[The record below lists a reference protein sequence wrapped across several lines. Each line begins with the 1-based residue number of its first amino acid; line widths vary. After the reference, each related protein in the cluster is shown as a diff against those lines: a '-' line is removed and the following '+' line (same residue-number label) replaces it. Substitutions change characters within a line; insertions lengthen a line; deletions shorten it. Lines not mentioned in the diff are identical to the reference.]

1 MSELTEF
8 QLRQKAKI
16 YDDFEKECNRILH
29 MTLNEVR
36 KVFEFDGDMF
46 EEFDQA
52 FEESGSS
59 MMWFLMMVLTATP
72 LKLVF
77 QLKTEQQTIF
87 FINDAGS
94 FNDVDWIL
102 KVVGNHKTN
111 LVGFEERLSSAIKT
125 NVFFIGNQ
133 ST

>member
-29 MTLNEVR
+29 MTFNEVR

-87 FINDAGS
+87 FY
-94 FNDVDWIL
+94 
-102 KVVGNHKTN
+102 K
-111 LVGFEERLSSAIKT
+111 
-125 NVFFIGNQ
+125 
-133 ST
+133 

>member
-59 MMWFLMMVLTATP
+59 MMWFLMMHRICSLSLLYNQRELPKDAPWLDLYEHSLT
-72 LKLVF
+72 
-77 QLKTEQQTIF
+77 I
-87 FINDAGS
+87 G
-94 FNDVDWIL
+94 VDL
-102 KVVGNHKTN
+102 RALENGTQKKHP
-111 LVGFEERLSSAIKT
+111 R
-125 NVFFIGNQ
+125 
-133 ST
+133 

>member
-8 QLRQKAKI
+8 QLSQRAKI

-29 MTLNEVR
+29 MSSNEVR

-87 FINDAGS
+87 FINDAES
-94 FNDVDWIL
+94 FNDVD
-102 KVVGNHKTN
+102 
-111 LVGFEERLSSAIKT
+111 
-125 NVFFIGNQ
+125 
-133 ST
+133 